1 MAVLLNIA
9 YSTLMDDALRAT
21 YQSDVRHRMLLH
33 PYKSS
38 SSPIHHC
45 TGMQTLCSAS

>member
-1 MAVLLNIA
+1 MLLNIA

-38 SSPIHHC
+38 FPSVHHFI
-45 TGMQTLCSAS
+45 GMQTLCSAS